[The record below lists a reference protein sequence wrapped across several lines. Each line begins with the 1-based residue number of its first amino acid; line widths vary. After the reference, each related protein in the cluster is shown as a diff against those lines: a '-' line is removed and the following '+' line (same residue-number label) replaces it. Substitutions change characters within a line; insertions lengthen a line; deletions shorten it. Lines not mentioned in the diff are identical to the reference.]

1 MRIAPFANDDDKLAF
16 QEAKELE
23 LAASLGG
30 RWRVDIVPGR
40 FGWYARGIKLCHNP
54 HCNRPCAKGSEYCFK
69 CRPEPPADGPSP
81 GAADGSHY

>member
-1 MRIAPFANDDDKLAF
+1 MRIARFASEDEKIAF

-40 FGWYARGIKLCHNP
+40 FGWCARPIKLCHNP
-54 HCNRPCAKGSEYCFK
+54 DCNRPRATHSEYCFK
-69 CRPEPPADGPSP
+69 CRPEPGADSPSP
-81 GAADGSHY
+81 ATTDG

>member
-1 MRIAPFANDDDKLAF
+1 MRIARFANEDEKIAF

-40 FGWYARGIKLCHNP
+40 FGWYARGMRLCDNP
-54 HCNRPCAKGSEYCFK
+54 DCNRPQAKGSKYCSV
-69 CRPEPPADGPSP
+69 CGREPHAS
-81 GAADGSHY
+81 ASSHY